1 MLRIRIATAAV
12 LLAILLPTIFIGSPR
27 TWAIVS
33 LVFVVAAI
41 GEWTR
46 LLGQSRM
53 MIAVAGVLMAVAGG
67 AFIAWRYGGE
77 HPVSALSVVS
87 IALTAFWVLGG
98 AIRLVAGSARGGGW
112 PLAFVLLFG
121 AWLALVE
128 LREIG
133 VWALLSSMAI
143 VWIADVAAYFAGRAF
158 GRRKLAPS
166 ISPGKS
172 WEGAIGGALCVA
184 AYGAI
189 VAAAAPAS
197 ASALPS
203 VLAAWS
209 WPGMLALLIGL
220 AALSVVGDLH
230 ESLLKRQAGAKDSS
244 QLLPGHGGVL
254 DRIDALIPVMPAALM
269 LYQILRP

>member
-1 MLRIRIATAAV
+1 MLRIRIATAIV
-12 LLAILLPTIFIGSPR
+12 LLAILLPAIFLGSPR
-27 TWAIVS
+27 VWAIVS
-33 LVFVVAAI
+33 LVFVVLAI

-46 LLGQSRM
+46 LLGQRRT
-53 MIAVAGVLMAVAGG
+53 IVVAGALMAVAGG
-67 AFIAWRYGGE
+67 AFIAWRYGGS
-77 HPVSALSVVS
+77 HPAPSLSLACIV
-87 IALTAFWVLGG
+87 LTAFWIVSG
-98 AIRLVAGSARGGGW
+98 AARLVAGNARGGGW
-112 PLAFVLLFG
+112 PLATVLLFG

-184 AYGAI
+184 AYGVI
-189 VAAAAPAS
+189 VALAAS
-197 ASALPS
+197 AQAKALPS

-209 WPGMLALLIGL
+209 WPGMLVVLVGL

-269 LYQILRP
+269 LYQLLGA

>member
-1 MLRIRIATAAV
+1 MLRIRIATAIV
-12 LLAILLPTIFIGSPR
+12 LLAILLPAIFLGSPQV
-27 TWAIVS
+27 WAIVS
-33 LVFVVAAI
+33 LVFVVLAI

-46 LLGQSRM
+46 LLGQRR
-53 MIAVAGVLMAVAGG
+53 MIAVAGALMAVAGG
-67 AFIAWRYGGE
+67 AFIAWRYGGP
-77 HPVSALSVVS
+77 HPAPSLSLACIV
-87 IALTAFWVLGG
+87 LTAFWVAGG
-98 AIRLVAGSARGGGW
+98 AARLIAGNARGGGW

-184 AYGAI
+184 AYGVV
-189 VAAAAPAS
+189 VALAAPAQ
-197 ASALPS
+197 AHTLPS

-209 WPGMLALLIGL
+209 WPGMLVVLIGL

-254 DRIDALIPVMPAALM
+254 DRIDALIPVMPATLM
-269 LYQILRP
+269 LYQLLGA